1 VDSCRGERVR
11 DAEGKNEVWA
21 AMSGE
26 CFPITVLPHVS
37 RIYRDYLAMAES
49 VGDAP
54 VRRWYGAEPF
64 GGRWVGKAEP
74 VEHAGRLADLLEQQA
89 VEFGASD
96 AAKANIAKLRE
107 GARAVVTGQQVV
119 LFGGPLLTLLK
130 AATAVARAKEATKA
144 SGVEHVPVFWLATED
159 HDLEE
164 VDQVSLLTKTS
175 VETLRAGLM
184 VAHAVPV
191 GGVVPGPE
199 LDAVLERASELLE
212 FAPVSEWLRECYL
225 AGSDGVRPTLAL
237 AFGRLM
243 ARIFAEQGLIVMDA
257 ASRGFHALGA
267 RTLRY
272 AIEHADELQAALIAR
287 SKELVAAGYH
297 AQVLVAEGGSMLFLL
312 DEATGERV
320 ALRRVGNG
328 DVQWKAG
335 GRIYSSADLIAILE
349 TTPERLS
356 PNALL
361 RPVFQDTLLPTAAY
375 VGGPAEIAYF
385 AQSAVLYEAV
395 FGMGM
400 GKGKGMGRITPV
412 LPRLSATLLEPSIA
426 AVMNKD
432 EVQLPDALTTSE
444 ALAQRLG
451 ARAMPIEGKRKLAAV
466 GNALETELAAL
477 TEYLGGMDVS
487 LGKSAEVSGSKMR
500 YQMNRLRR
508 MAATFQ
514 LQKEASL
521 RKHADAITLHV
532 FPNGHPQER
541 VVAGVWFMAKYGDGL
556 VERLVGVAGNQCPG
570 HVVVKL

>member
-1 VDSCRGERVR
+1 
-11 DAEGKNEVWA
+11 
-21 AMSGE
+21 MSVE

-37 RIYRDYLAMAES
+37 QLYRDYLAMAES
-49 VGDAP
+49 AGDAP

-64 GGRWVGKAEP
+64 VGKWLGKAP
-74 VEHAGRLADLLEQQA
+74 KVEHAGLLADLLDSQA

-96 AAKANIAKLRE
+96 AAKANIAKLRA

-130 AATAVARAKEATKA
+130 AATAIARANEATKTN
-144 SGVEHVPVFWLATED
+144 GVEHVPVFWLATED
-159 HDLEE
+159 HDLAE

-175 VETLRAGLM
+175 VETLRAGLK

-199 LDAVLERASELLE
+199 LEAVLERVSELLE

-225 AGSDGVRPTLAL
+225 AGAGDGGRPSLAR
-237 AFGRLM
+237 AFGRLI
-243 ARIFAEQGLIVMDA
+243 ARIFSEQGMVVMDA
-257 ASRGFHALGA
+257 ASRDFHALGA
-267 RTLRY
+267 RALRY
-272 AIEHADELQAALIAR
+272 AIEHAPELQQALIAR
-287 SKELVAAGYH
+287 GEELVRAGYH

-320 ALRRVGNG
+320 ALRRMASGNG
-328 DVQWKAG
+328 EAQWKAG
-335 GRIYSSADLIAILE
+335 GRVYSSAELIAILDAA
-349 TTPERLS
+349 PERLS

-361 RPVFQDTLLPTAAY
+361 RPVFQDTVLPTAAY
-375 VGGPAEIAYF
+375 IGGPAEIAYF
-385 AQSAVLYEAV
+385 AQSAVLYDAIL
-395 FGMGM
+395 
-400 GKGKGMGRITPV
+400 GRITPV
-412 LPRLSATLLEPSIA
+412 LPRLSATLLEPAIA
-426 AVMNKD
+426 AVMDKD
-432 EVQLPDALTTSE
+432 EVQLPDAMTTAE
-444 ALAQRLG
+444 ELAQRLG

-466 GNALETELAAL
+466 GNALEAELSTL
-477 TEYLGGMDVS
+477 TEYLGGMDES
-487 LGKSAEVSGSKMR
+487 LGRAAEVSSSKML

-508 MAATFQ
+508 MAATFE

-521 RKHADAITLHV
+521 RKHAEAITLHV

-570 HVVVKL
+570 HVVVRL

>member
-1 VDSCRGERVR
+1 
-11 DAEGKNEVWA
+11 
-21 AMSGE
+21 
-26 CFPITVLPHVS
+26 
-37 RIYRDYLAMAES
+37 
-49 VGDAP
+49 
-54 VRRWYGAEPF
+54 
-64 GGRWVGKAEP
+64 
-74 VEHAGRLADLLEQQA
+74 LLESQA

-96 AAKANIAKLRE
+96 AAKANIAKLRA
-107 GARAVVTGQQVV
+107 GAQAVVTGQQVV

-175 VETLRAGLM
+175 VETLRAGLK

-225 AGSDGVRPTLAL
+225 AGPDGARPTLAL

-243 ARIFAEQGLIVMDA
+243 ARVFAEQGLIVMDA

-272 AIEHADELQAALIAR
+272 AIEHADELQTALIAGG
-287 SKELVAAGYH
+287 KELVGAGYH

-328 DVQWKAG
+328 DAQWKAG
-335 GRIYSSADLIAILE
+335 GRVYSSGDLIAILE
-349 TTPERLS
+349 TAPERLS

-385 AQSAVLYEAV
+385 AQSAVLYDAIL
-395 FGMGM
+395 
-400 GKGKGMGRITPV
+400 GRITPV

-426 AVMNKD
+426 AVMDKD
-432 EVQLPDALTTSE
+432 EVQLPDAMTTAE

-487 LGKSAEVSGSKMR
+487 LGKSAEVSGSKML

-521 RKHADAITLHV
+521 RKHAEAITRHV